1 MKLKLSPAVL
11 RGTVTVPVS
20 KSLLHRQMICAWL
33 ADGTVPDV
41 SGGDDVA
48 YTANALRGLTESV
61 AVIDCGMSGATLR
74 LLLPLCMALGKTG
87 VTFTG
92 APRLLQ
98 RPVPGD
104 LPAERTPDGW
114 RITAALRPG
123 TYRLR
128 ADLTSQVIS
137 GMLLAL
143 PLLDGESDIMLTSI
157 PVSHPYLDMTCTV
170 MARHGVVVE
179 RRDGGYHIPAPQTYV
194 AANMEPEGDWS
205 AACWYAVVNACRG
218 GSAVT
223 VTNCVL
229 PSLQGDARVVDYV
242 NQLPEEL
249 PLSDTPDLL
258 PALALLASLREDKT
272 TRFTRIGFLR
282 GKESDR
288 LESTAEILN
297 ALGGHV
303 TVEADG
309 LTVEGAARFRG
320 GVAVDS
326 HGDHRMAM
334 LAAFAAL
341 FCDAPIILTGAE
353 SVAKSYRDFWRHYRA
368 LGGLAKEVQP

>member
-11 RGTVTVPVS
+11 RGTVTVPAS
-20 KSLLHRQMICAWL
+20 KSLMHRQMICAWL
-33 ADGTVPDV
+33 VDGTVPDV

-48 YTANALRGLTESV
+48 YTANALRRLTEGA

-104 LPAERTPDGW
+104 LPAERTLDGW

-143 PLLDGESDIMLTSI
+143 PLLDDTSDIMLISS
-157 PVSHPYLDMTCTV
+157 PVSRPYLDMTCAV
-170 MARHGVVVE
+170 MAHHGVEVE
-179 RRDGGYHIPAPQTYV
+179 PCDGGYHIPAPQTYV
-194 AANMEPEGDWS
+194 AADMEPEGDWS
-205 AACWYAVVNACRG
+205 AACWYAVWNACSG
-218 GSAVT
+218 NAVT

-229 PSLQGDARVVDYV
+229 PSLQGDARIVDYV

-258 PALALLASLREDKT
+258 PALALLASLRAGKR
-272 TRFTRIGFLR
+272 TRFTRVGFLR

-297 ALGGHV
+297 ALGGRV
-303 TVEADG
+303 TVESDG
-309 LTVEGAARFRG
+309 LTVEGVTRFRG
-320 GVAVDS
+320 GGSVDS

-341 FCDAPIILTGAE
+341 FCDAPITLTGAE
-353 SVAKSYRDFWRHYRA
+353 SVTKSYREFWRHYGA
-368 LGGLAKEVQP
+368 LGGLAEEVQL